1 MEAPNVSTSSEDDR
15 ERPVRLVMIP
25 EYIPREDHLE
35 QALRNVLI
43 QDPGTV
49 RMQIEVVDD
58 YSNDVAVLA
67 KGITGERL
75 E

>member
-1 MEAPNVSTSSEDDR
+1 
-15 ERPVRLVMIP
+15 MIP

-43 QDPGTV
+43 QDPGPV